1 MKASEF
7 IFESDEEFYEVRAAF
22 GRGRSRTKPK
32 IKFRCP
38 SSGPRAS
45 RLVSSPAKCFS
56 HPDVV
61 KSQRMKKTRAR
72 TAPQQA
78 RKTKKTKKVNLASR
92 LLRQLNRIM
101 KR

>member
-1 MKASEF
+1 MRASDF
-7 IFESDEEFYEVRAAF
+7 IFESDEEFYEVHAAF
-22 GRGRSRTKPK
+22 GRGSSKSKPK
-32 IKFRCP
+32 LKYRCTT
-38 SSGPRAS
+38 GKRKS
-45 RLVSSPAKCFS
+45 RLVTSPQQCFS
-56 HPDVV
+56 HPDVA

-78 RKTKKTKKVNLASR
+78 RKTKKTKRVNIASR